1 MTVFAAN
8 IEFRIMTCSCGLT
21 WAAPEKWFK
30 EREQDKETFYCPN
43 GCSRW
48 FPQETEEHKLKRLL
62 ADEQNCCI
70 AAREEANSFER
81 RVVAYKGVVTK
92 LRRKRNAIV

>member
-8 IEFRIMTCSCGLT
+8 IEFRIMTCSCGLAF
-21 WAAPEKWFK
+21 AAPEEWCKT
-30 EREQDKETFYCPN
+30 REKDQRTFWCPN

-70 AAREEANSFER
+70 AAREEANSLER
-81 RVVAYKGVVTK
+81 KVIAYKGVVTK
-92 LRRKRNAIV
+92 LRRKHHD